1 MPPKARPAVARPAP
15 TAPALSKS
23 VGTPGKGSRAQADSA
38 AKHAESRQGD
48 ERTPMASDGF
58 PLVMIEMAAS
68 ELIPTGQYANISI
81 GPARVRAYIDP
92 REEEPFGPGELENIA
107 KATNQLAELVEVDVI
122 AVQRNIAL
130 ESMQSQV
137 NDD

>member
-1 MPPKARPAVARPAP
+1 MPPKARPTRPAP
-15 TAPALSKS
+15 TAESTSKTM
-23 VGTPGKGSRAQADSA
+23 GAPGRGSRAQADSA
-38 AKHAESRQGD
+38 AKHTEARQGNQD
-48 ERTPMASDGF
+48 SPLAPDGF
-58 PLVMIEMAAS
+58 PLVMVEMAAS

-92 REEEPFGPGELENIA
+92 RDDEPFSPDQLANIA

-137 NDD
+137 TTD